1 MRIGSPQAIAEW
13 EATMEGDRPPAGES
27 PEEPLGA
34 SQPLAGRPPPPAF
47 PWGPPPGTTAP
58 VQWGVAEEP
67 VLPPPPGTV
76 YAGVGIRFL
85 AWLLDLVPLAIIA
98 AVAFGPVFG
107 DFMTRVIEAFPDRP
121 TPGQA
126 SSPELMNAMSEA
138 IALATPGFLR
148 ASTILSIGALA
159 YLGGSWLLMSRS
171 PAMALFGLRIV
182 REEDGGRL
190 DPARVAVRFGGY
202 YLSSVF
208 LLVGLIWALFDAR
221 KQGWHDKLAG
231 TVVVRPASAV
241 QPAPATPPSWG
252 MPAASNPPGWTPP
265 VGWAPPPTEAPAPGG
280 DPLAAA
286 PGGDP
291 AAPVAWPARAR
302 RPSAGGVV
310 EAAWQTFRRAP
321 GDLFAALAIV
331 IVPAMIVLLPLIA
344 LLLVAQQDQV
354 VLTFDILDDMFRVA
368 GDPGSLEEYEE
379 FNRRIISSS
388 APTAMVGIVLA
399 VVASI
404 GSPLLIGAAAAA
416 VEEGGA
422 IRSASAVTRILVDR
436 LPALLALGL
445 GLALLYAPLGLVFAW
460 PVLSATSATGSAFDS
475 NRYALATLVGAVV
488 LLPIAIYLGAVW
500 LLAITSVVRERIGPV
515 AGLQRAWDLSRRRM
529 RWLVAISMGVGLA
542 ISTVLAP
549 VGTLPMG
556 LLAEDY
562 VGGGR
567 LATAL
572 SVISVGIVGVLASPV
587 FGLVYV
593 EAYRAARDDAAR
605 SGGRGSGQPS

>member
-1 MRIGSPQAIAEW
+1 
-13 EATMEGDRPPAGES
+13 MEGDRPPAGDS
-27 PEEPLGA
+27 PGEPLGA
-34 SQPLAGRPPPPAF
+34 PQPVAGRPPPPAF

-98 AVAFGPVFG
+98 AVAFGPVLG
-107 DFMTRVIEAFPDRP
+107 DFMTRIIEAFPERP
-121 TPGQA
+121 TTGQA
-126 SSPELMNAMSEA
+126 SSQELMNAMSEA
-138 IALATPGFLR
+138 LALATPGFLR

-159 YLGGSWLLMSRS
+159 YLGGSWLLLSRS

-202 YLSSVF
+202 YLSSAF
-208 LLVGLIWALFDAR
+208 LLIGFIWALFDAR

-252 MPAASNPPGWTPP
+252 MPAASTSPGWVPP
-265 VGWAPPPTEAPAPGG
+265 VGWAPPTADTPATAATPEGPTPDPSAPV
-280 DPLAAA
+280 
-286 PGGDP
+286 
-291 AAPVAWPARAR
+291 AAPVLAR

-310 EAAWQTFRRAP
+310 EAAWQIFRRAP

-331 IVPAMIVLLPLIA
+331 IVPAIIVLLPLIA
-344 LLLVAQQDQV
+344 LLLIAQQDQV
-354 VLTFDILDDMFRVA
+354 VLTFDILDDMFRLA
-368 GDPGSLEEYEE
+368 GDPGSVEEYAE
-379 FNRRIISSS
+379 FNRRILASS
-388 APTAMVGIVLA
+388 APTTLVGIVLA
-399 VVASI
+399 VVGAV

-422 IRSASAVTRILVDR
+422 VRSASAVTRILVDR

-445 GLALLYAPLGLVFAW
+445 GVGVLYALLGLVFAW
-460 PVLSATSATGSAFDS
+460 PAVSAASATASAFDPD
-475 NRYALATLVGAVV
+475 RTALATVVGALV
-488 LLPIAIYLGAVW
+488 LLPMAIYLGAVW
-500 LLAITSVVRERIGPV
+500 LLAITCVVHERIGPMD
-515 AGLQRAWDLSRRRM
+515 GLQRAWELSRRRM
-529 RWLVAISMGVGLA
+529 RWLVAISIAVGLA
-542 ISTVLAP
+542 TSTVLAP
-549 VGTLPMG
+549 IGTLPMG

-572 SVISVGIVGVLASPV
+572 SVISIGIVGVLAAPM

-605 SGGRGSGQPS
+605 TGPPATGQPA

>member
-1 MRIGSPQAIAEW
+1 MV
-13 EATMEGDRPPAGES
+13 GDRPPAGES
-27 PEEPLGA
+27 PQEPFSA
-34 SQPLAGRPPPPAF
+34 PEPAAGRPPPPAF

-107 DFMTRVIEAFPDRP
+107 DFMTRVIQAFPDRP

-171 PAMALFGLRIV
+171 PAMALVGLRIV

-202 YLSSVF
+202 YLSSAF

-252 MPAASNPPGWTPP
+252 MPAASTPPGWAPP
-265 VGWAPPPTEAPAPGG
+265 VGWAPPPAEAPALDSP
-280 DPLAAA
+280 PPSL
-286 PGGDP
+286 DP
-291 AAPVAWPARAR
+291 AVPLPPPALAR
-302 RPSAGGVV
+302 RPSAGGVA

-331 IVPAMIVLLPLIA
+331 IVPAMIVLLPLVA

-368 GDPGSLEEYEE
+368 SDPGSLEEYEE
-379 FNRRIISSS
+379 FNRRIIASS
-388 APTAMVGIVLA
+388 APTAMIGIVLA
-399 VVASI
+399 AVGSI

-422 IRSASAVTRILVDR
+422 IRPASAATRILVDR

-475 NRYALATLVGAVV
+475 NQYALATLVGAVV
-488 LLPIAIYLGAVW
+488 LVPIAVYLGAVW
-500 LLAITSVVRERIGPV
+500 LLAITAVVRERIGAI

-542 ISTVLAP
+542 TSTVLAP
-549 VGTLPMG
+549 IGTLPMG

-572 SVISVGIVGVLASPV
+572 SVISIGVVSVLAAPL

-605 SGGRGSGQPS
+605 TGAPDTGLTA